1 MTLSERMKK
10 MLAEARAEEKNLR
23 EAVLNGETK
32 EERADAQAALD
43 KVIEKIN
50 EINDIIAELDEPA
63 GNGDGANGDGNG
75 DGANRGLNPLAIM
88 SMRNGAA
95 AADAKKKA
103 EARAKAFVE
112 SGKMTIENGEARA
125 VLVSS
130 GTLATPTEVAGIN
143 DIVGARVSSI
153 VDLVKVTDASGMGA
167 YNVAVML
174 SDAEAATQTEGGAYN
189 ESDPT
194 FDTVEIK
201 PQTEAVVSY
210 ISKQA
215 KKQTPLNYQ
224 QKVQESALIALRKRA
239 AKLITDKLVASALN
253 EKITLDALDDKAV
266 RKIAFSYGGNES
278 IVGAATLFINKAD
291 LVTLGDVRGS
301 DKKPA
306 YEITPD
312 AANPN
317 TGIIKDGGLSVPY
330 CIDSNITAGTLA
342 YGQAHNFELALFSD
356 YEITVSEDYKIANGL
371 HTIVGDVELGGEV
384 VAKNGFVI
392 ATVGAGA

>member
-1 MTLSERMKK
+1 MTKK
-10 MLAEARAEEKNLR
+10 EKWLKRLETAKTEEKNMR
-23 EAVLNGETK
+23 NAVINGESA
-32 EERADAQAALD
+32 EERAAAQEALD
-43 KVIEKIN
+43 AIIEKIAD
-50 EINDIIAELDEPA
+50 INAIIAELDEPA
-63 GNGDGANGDGNG
+63 NGGDGGEGAPANGG
-75 DGANRGLNPLAIM
+75 DGEGRGLNPIAAM
-88 SMRNGAA
+88 QMRNGAPVTENEAEKRAQAFA
-95 AADAKKKA
+95 A
-103 EARAKAFVE
+103 
-112 SGKMTIENGEARA
+112 SGKMTIGNSEARA

-153 VDLVKVTDASGMGA
+153 VDLVKVTNASGMGA

-174 SDAEAATQTEGGAYN
+174 SDAEAAQQTEGGAYN

-215 KKQTPLNYQ
+215 KKQSPLNYQ

-239 AKLITDKLVASALN
+239 AKIITDKLVASALN
-253 EKITLDALDDKAV
+253 EKITLDALDDKTV

-330 CIDSNITAGTLA
+330 CIDSNLTAGTLV

-384 VAKNGFVI
+384 VAKNGFVV
-392 ATVGAGA
+392 ATLGA